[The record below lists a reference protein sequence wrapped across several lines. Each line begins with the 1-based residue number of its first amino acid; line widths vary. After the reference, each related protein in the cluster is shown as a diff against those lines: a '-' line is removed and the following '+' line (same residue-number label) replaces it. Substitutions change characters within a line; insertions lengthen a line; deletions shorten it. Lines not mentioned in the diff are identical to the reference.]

1 MKKPGMA
8 RHSASAFNEKSAT
21 RMLSDFLE
29 QKHTIATFFKENDR
43 TPNYDG
49 SFELVGEDDAPTKQF
64 IVQIKKV
71 ENLVPNV
78 RGANKDKYVY
88 DIDTSFLYYV
98 KEKVTESP
106 AIYFVVDVAT
116 KNIFWLYL
124 SDELLMRLD
133 FEGKEH
139 ISYPFSTTDIVPDI
153 DTYVKTLN
161 QIAGKRNALFLQKT
175 PEQIAEMQDALDY
188 INRLMENDFPKIKEA
203 VFPNLWRF
211 GIKYTPG
218 ETMSI
223 TAGGQ
228 TITSEATSMF
238 ALYPQIK
245 GVADTGLKEYT
256 GSWTN
261 YFNHFDMFGK
271 TTPMEYTRDSLHK
284 IIKSYFEDDLPAGQL
299 PDIMLFERLSS
310 FVCRIE
316 RFYEFKTDGEKIL
329 ISDLYRGLVLLIRYI
344 QHIIID
350 QDIKPAEK
358 DIKTEI
364 ISRFNRGDRNFFDI
378 FHCASGVVSCFKEFC
393 IKHESDEKL
402 GFNPDLMFRVI
413 PKYQIAAFVDV
424 AELEQRGTKYYEQ
437 VWDYNYWEISKLSP
451 TEIMEKTNEI
461 CEKWFS
467 QLPRIYYDLFDSLFE
482 KDKYRFKGKV
492 EYRNKY
498 TGDEHRM
505 PWFSTVVRE
514 YSSNTFSVIYNPEC
528 SDSSI
533 DEEWANGLVCIHNG
547 YMLSDFIQRKA
558 LFYDSAR
565 CLLFQGICKA
575 LGYECHG
582 LSIGGMRFELF

>member
-1 MKKPGMA
+1 MKKAGMA
-8 RHSASAFNEKSAT
+8 RHTASAFNEKTAT
-21 RMLSDFLE
+21 RMLADFLE

-71 ENLVPNV
+71 ENLAPNV
-78 RGANKDKYVY
+78 RGANKNKYVY
-88 DIDTSFLYYV
+88 DLDTSFLYYV

-124 SDELLMRLD
+124 SDELLMRLE

-161 QIAGKRNALFLQKT
+161 QIAESRNALFLQKT

-238 ALYPQIK
+238 ALYPQTK

-284 IIKSYFEDDLPAGQL
+284 IIKSYFEDDIPAGQL

-310 FVCRIE
+310 FICRIE

-344 QHIIID
+344 QHVIID

-358 DIKTEI
+358 DIKTDI

-378 FHCASGVVSCFKEFC
+378 FHCGSGVVACFKDFC
-393 IKHESDEKL
+393 IKHESDEKI

-467 QLPRIYYDLFDSLFE
+467 QLPEIYDNLFDHLFE
-482 KDKYRFKGKV
+482 KGKYRIKRKY
-492 EYRNKY
+492 EYCNKY
-498 TGDEHRM
+498 RGGERCG
-505 PWFSTVVRE
+505 PWFTTIARE
-514 YSSNTFSVIYNPEC
+514 YSSNTLSVIQNSEC
-528 SDSSI
+528 NDSFT
-533 DEEWANGLVCIHNG
+533 DEDRKKGLLCVHSG
-547 YMLSDFIQRKA
+547 RLVSHFLQRRA
-558 LFYDSAR
+558 LYYDSVR
-565 CLLFQGICKA
+565 CLLYQGLCEE
-575 LGYECHG
+575 LGYECQG
-582 LSIGGMRFELF
+582 LSIDGMRFKLF

>member
-8 RHSASAFNEKSAT
+8 RHSASAFNEKTAT
-21 RMLSDFLE
+21 RMLADFLE
-29 QKHTIATFFKENDR
+29 QNHTIATFFKENDR

-88 DIDTSFLYYV
+88 DLDTSFLYYV

-106 AIYFVVDVAT
+106 AIYFVVDIAT

-139 ISYPFSTTDIVPDI
+139 ISYPFSETDIVPNI
-153 DTYVKTLN
+153 ETFAKILN
-161 QIAGKRNALFLQKT
+161 QIAAKRNTLFLSKT

-188 INRLMENDFPKIKEA
+188 INRLMENDFPKIKEV

-284 IIKSYFEDDLPAGQL
+284 IIKSYFEDDIPAGQL

-310 FVCRIE
+310 FICRIE

-344 QHIIID
+344 QHVIID

-358 DIKTEI
+358 DIKTDI
-364 ISRFNRGDRNFFDI
+364 ISRFKRGERNFFDI
-378 FHCASGVVSCFKEFC
+378 FHCSSGVVACFKEFC
-393 IKHESDEKL
+393 IKHESDEKI

-413 PKYQIAAFVDV
+413 PKYQISAFVDV
-424 AELEQRGTKYYEQ
+424 AE
-437 VWDYNYWEISKLSP
+437 
-451 TEIMEKTNEI
+451 
-461 CEKWFS
+461 
-467 QLPRIYYDLFDSLFE
+467 
-482 KDKYRFKGKV
+482 
-492 EYRNKY
+492 
-498 TGDEHRM
+498 
-505 PWFSTVVRE
+505 
-514 YSSNTFSVIYNPEC
+514 
-528 SDSSI
+528 
-533 DEEWANGLVCIHNG
+533 
-547 YMLSDFIQRKA
+547 
-558 LFYDSAR
+558 
-565 CLLFQGICKA
+565 
-575 LGYECHG
+575 
-582 LSIGGMRFELF
+582 